1 MKKSEVN
8 KSAAIRD
15 YAAANPL
22 AKPREIAEALA
33 AQGISVTPHI
43 VSQVLYNAKKK
54 GNGARPRKKAVRRA
68 ASITKAGGRRG
79 KRAASDDFELL
90 FEAKRLAELVGGI
103 DRAKNLLDQLAKLRD

>member
-15 YAAANPL
+15 YAAANPS

-33 AQGISVTPHI
+33 TEGISVTPHI

-54 GNGARPRKKAVRRA
+54 GDVARPRKKAVRRA
-68 ASITKAGGRRG
+68 ASITTAGGRRG
-79 KRAASDDFELL
+79 KSASADEFELL

-103 DRAKNLLDQLAKLRD
+103 DRAKKLLDQLAKLRD